1 MSSATSNQTP
11 AGIDPRGPRFGAAI
25 TSLLLLVT
33 VFLALDANTAGSAYA
48 LLVVITA
55 LFAVGAIFGNAK
67 HPYGLIFKK
76 FVRPRLAA
84 PKELEDPRPPK
95 FAQLIGFIVA
105 VTGLVL
111 GALSVPYGV
120 AGAAAA
126 AFVAAFLNA
135 AFAYCLGCQIYIGLQ
150 RVGLIKKH

>member
-1 MSSATSNQTP
+1 MTATSANQTP

-25 TSLLLLVT
+25 TSALLLVT
-33 VFLALDANTAGSAYA
+33 VFLALDASTAASAYA
-48 LLVVITA
+48 LLAVITA
-55 LFAVGAIFGNAK
+55 LFAVGAIFGNSK

-76 FVRPRLAA
+76 FVRPGLAA
-84 PKELEDPRPPK
+84 PKELEDPRPPQ

-105 VTGLVL
+105 ATGLVL
-111 GALSVPYGV
+111 GSLSVPYGV

-135 AFAYCLGCQIYIGLQ
+135 AFAYCLGCQIYVGLQ
-150 RVGLIKKH
+150 RIGLIKKN

>member
-25 TSLLLLVT
+25 TSVLLLVT
-33 VFLALDANTAGSAYA
+33 VFLALDPATASSAYV
-48 LLVVITA
+48 LLAVITG
-55 LFAVGAIFGNAK
+55 LFAIGAIFGNSK

-84 PKELEDPRPPK
+84 PKELEDARPPQ

-105 VTGLVL
+105 ATGLVL
-111 GALSVPYGV
+111 GALNVPYGV

-126 AFVAAFLNA
+126 AFIAAFLNA
-135 AFAYCLGCQIYIGLQ
+135 AFAFCLGCQIYVGLQ
-150 RVGLIKKH
+150 RIGLIKKH